1 MKGIKAKVVVIP
13 SDFRLLNY
21 IQSKDCMCYIETGV
35 TNENATI
42 EMRFTTCDDSSVD
55 CLWCSRTDLQAN
67 SFTAFLTNGII
78 RYDIGDA
85 HLDSLAYK
93 DNTDYVIKADNGR
106 MWMDGT
112 KVIDVTPAVF
122 TEYNYITL
130 LDSRIGS
137 GAPTLSDNNNA
148 NIKLKG
154 CRIYKSNQ
162 LVRDFIPALNSN
174 GVAGLLDT
182 VNSKFYVSPNGMAFN
197 YGLQKKTIALH
208 NVKLELSDHPT
219 DYVDYQGGVIRKALV
234 IMLSSSCRKEVAA

>member
-1 MKGIKAKVVVIP
+1 
-13 SDFRLLNY
+13 
-21 IQSKDCMCYIETGV
+21 MCYIETGV

-42 EMRFTTCDDSSVD
+42 EMRFTTCDDSSTD
-55 CLWCSRTDLQAN
+55 CLWCSRTDLKAN
-67 SFTAFLTNGII
+67 SFTAFLINGMI

-85 HLDSLAYK
+85 QLNSLAYK

-112 KVIDVTPAVF
+112 KVIDVEPAVF

-137 GAPTLSDNNNA
+137 GAPTLESNNNA

-154 CRIYKSNQ
+154 CRIYKNSQ

-182 VNSKFYVSPNGMAFN
+182 VNSKFYVSPNGMAFD
-197 YGLQKKTIALH
+197 YG
-208 NVKLELSDHPT
+208 
-219 DYVDYQGGVIRKALV
+219 
-234 IMLSSSCRKEVAA
+234 